1 MLGKIYGD
9 QQIERDDSIF
19 WLIALV
25 CSFKVK
31 RELNVCN
38 VFKVCIQIFES
49 W

>member
-1 MLGKIYGD
+1 MLEKIYGD
-9 QQIERDDSIF
+9 QQTERDDSIF
-19 WLIALV
+19 WLTACV

-38 VFKVCIQIFES
+38 AFKVCIQIFES